1 MTPKTTRFK
10 KEDRSATI
18 DYFKKAEDNH
28 KAMLA
33 AFTARHFNAAGTL
46 ALQCAISSADALCVY
61 FKGFRSVSKDDL
73 DICELIATIP
83 LPEAK
88 DKSGLLRQIIG
99 KKEPHPIR
107 TPEHLGERVRGV
119 GKGRVPVLPM
129 GLLPGPAGLRIS

>member
-61 FKGFRSVSKDDL
+61 FKGVRSVSKDDL

-83 LPEAK
+83 LPDAK

-99 KKEPHPIR
+99 RKNLIQYERRNISAKESEELAKAASR
-107 TPEHLGERVRGV
+107 FYRWACSLAR
-119 GKGRVPVLPM
+119 PV
-129 GLLPGPAGLRIS
+129 

>member
-61 FKGFRSVSKDDL
+61 FKGVRSVSKDDL

-99 KKEPHPIR
+99 RKNLIQYERRNISAKESEELAKAASR
-107 TPEHLGERVRGV
+107 FYRWACSLAR
-119 GKGRVPVLPM
+119 PV
-129 GLLPGPAGLRIS
+129 